1 MDIYVCQI
9 SVEIYPTTR
18 ENKQALCIVAH
29 SVGEMRGLLY
39 MVFAQLWIAHGCGM
53 WQDRISQE

>member
-1 MDIYVCQI
+1 MDIYVRHI

-29 SVGEMRGLLY
+29 IVGGMRGLVY
-39 MVFAQLWIAHGCGM
+39 MDFAQLWIAHGCGM